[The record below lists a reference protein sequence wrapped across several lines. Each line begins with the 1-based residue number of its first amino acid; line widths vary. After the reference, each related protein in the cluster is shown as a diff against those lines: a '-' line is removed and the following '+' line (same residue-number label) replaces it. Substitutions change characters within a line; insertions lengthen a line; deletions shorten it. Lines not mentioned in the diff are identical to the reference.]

1 MNYAQKIIQKFGGV
15 RALARLMERPT
26 STVGSWGE
34 RGSIPDEDK
43 ARIMALGV
51 QHDICL
57 TADDFFPR
65 ELLPAPVVAQQNGDA
80 ASPAPET
87 QEDAA

>member
-1 MNYAQKIIQKFGGV
+1 MNYAQKIIQRFGGV

-26 STVGSWGE
+26 STVGSWGD

-43 ARIMALGV
+43 ARIMALGEK
-51 QHDICL
+51 HDVCL

-65 ELLPAPVVAQQNGDA
+65 ELLPAPAVAEQNGDA
-80 ASPAPET
+80 TNPPPDT

>member
-26 STVGSWGE
+26 STVGSWGD

-43 ARIMALGV
+43 ARIMDLSGL
-51 QHDICL
+51 QNINL
-57 TADDFFPR
+57 TAQDFFPV
-65 ELLPAPVVAQQNGDA
+65 ELLTPQDKDA
-80 ASPAPET
+80 A
-87 QEDAA
+87 